1 MKKSTQLILE
11 KLPMLEKH
19 MKDYDSHILSSE
31 TLEQFNDVEQTF
43 LRLLWFFENPE
54 KENFNIELIYQS
66 LDDGW
71 LSLALESIFVFFKED
86 TYLLKDPDFSL
97 IKETDTFYNQSD
109 FAVFLNEHKN
119 VHQKNYSRQ
128 MVHTYLKRGLLPK
141 PDLIIGNTKY
151 WKEETSINYLKS
163 LQ

>member
-1 MKKSTQLILE
+1 MVITS
-11 KLPMLEKH
+11 
-19 MKDYDSHILSSE
+19 
-31 TLEQFNDVEQTF
+31 
-43 LRLLWFFENPE
+43 LRKYIYFFE
-54 KENFNIELIYQS
+54 Q
-66 LDDGW
+66 
-71 LSLALESIFVFFKED
+71 D
-86 TYLLKDPDFSL
+86 TYLLKEPKFEL
-97 IKETDTFYNQSD
+97 VKETDTFYNQSD